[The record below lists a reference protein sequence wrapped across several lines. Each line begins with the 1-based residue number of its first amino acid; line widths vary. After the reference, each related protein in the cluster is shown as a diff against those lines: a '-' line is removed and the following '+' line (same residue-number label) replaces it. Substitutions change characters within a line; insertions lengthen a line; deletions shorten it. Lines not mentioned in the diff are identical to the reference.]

1 MYYFIIIWYQEE
13 KDEFDAMLS
22 STKTLKD
29 KLGTPEEAE
38 KKARGKKNKNADG
51 LKQTKL
57 VFKKKSPTQ
66 GM

>member
-1 MYYFIIIWYQEE
+1 MLYLIFFQEE

-29 KLGTPEEAE
+29 KLGTPEEVE
-38 KKARGKKNKNADG
+38 RKAKGKKNKSVDG
-51 LKQTKL
+51 MKQTKL
-57 VFKKKSPTQ
+57 NFKKKSPTP

>member
-1 MYYFIIIWYQEE
+1 
-13 KDEFDAMLS
+13 MLS

-38 KKARGKKNKNADG
+38 KKAKGKKNKVTDG
-51 LKQTKL
+51 MKQTKL
-57 VFKKKSPTQ
+57 SFKKKSPTQ